1 MTTGQRYFGWHVAWA
16 AFTVAIFAWGA
27 GFYGLSIFLQTLH
40 AARGWPISIISAAI
54 TIHYLSSACIV
65 TWLPE
70 LHRRFGV
77 ARVTQVGVA
86 ATALGLV
93 AWANTADPWQ
103 LFPAALVTSAG
114 WAATSGAAI
123 NAMVSPWFD
132 RDRPRALSLAFNGA
146 SVGGIVFPFL
156 WAWLIARI
164 GFPATAAVIGG
175 AMAIVLLPL
184 SFWFLR
190 SPPPVEPVTR
200 PSGESHAPVTRAML
214 LRDPRFAALSVAF
227 ALGLFAQTGIVVHL
241 AARLAPAY
249 GADLAAGALSLVAV
263 CAVTGRSLLGRVLD
277 AYDRRVAASANF
289 VVQACGAA
297 LLAIGGGPLPLALGC
312 ILFGLGV
319 GNLIS
324 LPPLIAQHEFRPVEV
339 PVVVAL
345 VTAINQA
352 VFAVA
357 PTVLG
362 VLRDLAGDYTA
373 SFGLAAC
380 AQIAAA
386 LVVLAG
392 RQKRTVG
399 RGA

>member
-1 MTTGQRYFGWHVAWA
+1 VTAGQRSFGWNVAWA
-16 AFTVAIFAWGA
+16 AFAIAMFAWGV

-40 AARGWPISIISAAI
+40 AARGWSISIISAAI
-54 TIHYLSSACIV
+54 TTHYLSSACIV
-65 TWLPE
+65 AWLPE
-70 LHRRFGV
+70 LHRRFGL
-77 ARVTQVGVA
+77 ALVTGAGAV
-86 ATALGLV
+86 ATAMGLV
-93 AWANTADPWQ
+93 AWANAADPWQ

-132 RDRPRALSLAFNGA
+132 RDRPKALSLAFNGA
-146 SVGGIVFPFL
+146 SVGGIVFPSL
-156 WAWLIARI
+156 WAVLIAWI
-164 GFPATAAVIGG
+164 GLSATAALIGG
-175 AMAIVLLPL
+175 AMVAVLLPL
-184 SFWFLR
+184 AVRFLR
-190 SPPPVEPVTR
+190 SPPPVAPGLDKAHPPVM
-200 PSGESHAPVTRAML
+200 RAVL
-214 LRDPRFAALSVAF
+214 LREPRFVALSGAF

-241 AARLAPAY
+241 AARLAPVY

-263 CAVTGRSLLGRVLD
+263 CAVMGRSALGWVLGPR
-277 AYDRRVAASANF
+277 DRRVAAAANF
-289 VVQACGAA
+289 AVQACGAA
-297 LLAIGGGPLPLALGC
+297 LLAIGDGPLPLALGC

-324 LPPLIAQHEFRPVEV
+324 LPPLIAQREFGPVEV

-362 VLRDLAGDYTA
+362 VLRDVAGDYA
-373 SFGLAAC
+373 LSFGLAAC

-392 RQKRTVG
+392 RRQ
-399 RGA
+399 